1 MCRLAVQGYKNLEA
15 SDLEIKRP
23 GASYTVDTL
32 RELHRDFPDAEIYL
46 ITGADMF
53 LTVQNWKCAADI
65 FSLAVICGV
74 PRDQEKEMTLKK
86 HELVL
91 REEFGAKTVLLQM
104 PLVPISSTEIRER
117 IRKNLPIGEWV
128 PPSVERYIQE
138 NHLYQKDESHK
149 D

>member
-1 MCRLAVQGYKNLEA
+1 
-15 SDLEIKRP
+15 
-23 GASYTVDTL
+23 
-32 RELHRDFPDAEIYL
+32 
-46 ITGADMF
+46 
-53 LTVQNWKCAADI
+53 
-65 FSLAVICGV
+65 
-74 PRDQEKEMTLKK
+74 MTLKK